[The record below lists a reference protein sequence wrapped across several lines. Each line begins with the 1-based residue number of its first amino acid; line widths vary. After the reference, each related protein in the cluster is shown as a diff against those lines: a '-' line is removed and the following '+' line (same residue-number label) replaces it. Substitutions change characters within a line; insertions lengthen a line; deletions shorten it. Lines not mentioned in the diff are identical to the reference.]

1 MNTILLRK
9 LSSIQSKMDISK
21 NGKNEFANFKY
32 RSIDSILNILKPLLN
47 ELDMMVIFRDFKYDE
62 EKVYLNLNL
71 IDLESETEEI
81 INGELKIDWAKGKMD
96 KCQMVLSAKTFLK
109 KTLLED
115 TFFINE
121 SEDPDGHN
129 NVDKPKNTTPE
140 PPKGDYKITDKQVKY
155 LMAMATRKGLSDEA
169 IKKSIKKQYDIE
181 SKKDLLKSQFDSI
194 ITYISSLPDKK
205 VEGGDK

>member
-21 NGKNEFANFKY
+21 NGKNEFANYKY
-32 RSIDSILNILKPLLN
+32 RSIDSILNTLKPLLN

-81 INGELKIDWAKGKMD
+81 IEGELKIDWAKGKMD

-115 TFFINE
+115 AFFINE
-121 SEDPDGHN
+121 SVDPDSHDN
-129 NVDKPKNTTPE
+129 NKPKNTTPE
-140 PPKGDYKITDKQVKY
+140 PPKDYKITDKQVKY

-169 IKKSIKKQYDIE
+169 IKKSIAKQYNIE

-194 ITYISSLPDKK
+194 IAYLSSLPDKK

>member
-21 NGKNEFANFKY
+21 NGKNEFANYKY
-32 RSIDSILNILKPLLN
+32 RSIDSILNTLKPLLN

-81 INGELKIDWAKGKMD
+81 IEGELKIDWAKGKMD

-121 SEDPDGHN
+121 SEDPDSHDN
-129 NVDKPKNTTPE
+129 NKPKNQNPE

-155 LMAMATRKGLSDEA
+155 LMAIATRKGLSDEH
-169 IKKSIKKQYDIE
+169 IKKSIKKQYNIE

-194 ITYISSLPDKK
+194 ITYLSSLPDKK
-205 VEGGDK
+205 IER